1 MGRLHPIVQVL
12 SLQEQRVLFYLSQEL
27 SSKQI
32 ADVLHIS
39 PETVDTHRRNIRR
52 KLKIEGPQGLLLYAV
67 RHRDFLKG
75 WSDGTSETEN
85 G

>member
-1 MGRLHPIVQVL
+1 MSRLHPIVQLL

-32 ADVLHIS
+32 ADSLNIS

-52 KLKIEGPQGLLLYAV
+52 RLKLEGPQALLLYAV
-67 RHRDFLKG
+67 RHRDFLRG
-75 WSDGTSETEN
+75 WAENSLDSEN
-85 G
+85 P